1 MVAILFD
8 DSAVIVKPGAA
19 KAQLARERGTPSQP
33 TYPQGAPR
41 PSPVGGGDSQPS
53 PAMPNVPRRF
63 CGSFEFKPDRLVREA
78 GAISAEVFD
87 HMARLEGARVSLRL
101 EIDVDIPGGI
111 TDEARRIVEENC
123 RTLKFRSFGFE
134 AE

>member
-41 PSPVGGGDSQPS
+41 PSPVGGSDPQPS
-53 PAMPNVPRRF
+53 PAMPRVVRRF
-63 CGSFEFKPDRLVREA
+63 YGSFEFKPDRLVREA
-78 GAISAEVFD
+78 GTVSAEVLD
-87 HMARLEGARVSLRL
+87 HLTRLNGARVTLRL
-101 EIDVDIPGGI
+101 EIDIDVPDGI

-123 RTLKFRSFGFE
+123 RTLKFRGFGFE